1 MSQEVTAKKFITR
14 DVMKRLPKAELH
26 LHLDG
31 SVRPHTII
39 ELAKEQ
45 GVELPT
51 FDEAELTKLV
61 CVGED
66 CKSLV
71 EYLRSFD
78 ITLKVLQ
85 RACKQNTNI
94 YIYINKQTTIFT
106 IFFIFT

>member
-14 DVMKRLPKAELH
+14 DVMRRLPKAELH

-31 SVRPHTII
+31 AVRPRTII

-45 GVELPT
+45 NVELPT
-51 FDEAELTKLV
+51 FDEEELTKIV
-61 CVGED
+61 CVRQD
-66 CKSLV
+66 CESLV

-85 RACKQNTNI
+85 RACK
-94 YIYINKQTTIFT
+94 
-106 IFFIFT
+106 

>member
-1 MSQEVTAKKFITR
+1 MSQEVTAKKFITL

-31 SVRPHTII
+31 AVRPRTIL

-51 FDEAELTKLV
+51 FDEEELTKLV
-61 CVGED
+61 CVRAD
-66 CKSLV
+66 CEPLV

-78 ITLKVLQ
+78 ITLLVLQ
-85 RACKQNTNI
+85 RACKQNT
-94 YIYINKQTTIFT
+94 QF
-106 IFFIFT
+106 